1 MHHIQRIQEILS
13 SFSVISTPGY
23 LLPPPLPDP
32 VYCFWFSPSVA
43 PVLSLICISLLF
55 LLLIPVKIWFC
66 ILPSYYRINTF
77 FCCIGLLSLRLSSFS
92 TPSHTSRKP
101 CISLLFCFW
110 SAAWSPILLVF
121 PVKYSL
127 WYCGIVYGSIPAC
140 RPSWTH
146 SPLVLLWSLPKPV
159 DASQTHSSSLS
170 VRHVLRL
177 WWLSPALVLV
187 FWLSWSVD
195 DFTCKMP
202 CCCCI
207 PA

>member
-1 MHHIQRIQEILS
+1 MNYVKYSLPWIKVLVLVVMRRTRDHSSYRHRIQNSGQYKSAPHAENTGNIKPLLS
-13 SFSVISTPGY
+13 YKYPGY

-66 ILPSYYRINTF
+66 ILPSYYRINAF

-92 TPSHTSRKP
+92 TPSHTSKKP

-121 PVKYSL
+121 PVKYF
-127 WYCGIVYGSIPAC
+127 P
-140 RPSWTH
+140 
-146 SPLVLLWSLPKPV
+146 
-159 DASQTHSSSLS
+159 
-170 VRHVLRL
+170 
-177 WWLSPALVLV
+177 
-187 FWLSWSVD
+187 
-195 DFTCKMP
+195 
-202 CCCCI
+202 
-207 PA
+207 